1 MKKRIFAALL
11 AAMST
16 AALFSACNSGDS
28 GSSSSESTAS
38 ESSVSTSSA
47 ESSASESAE
56 TSEETDWAAQ
66 AIADRT
72 ETEHL
77 VVNWFSWNGS
87 PEGLDRI
94 VAEMNAL
101 TVPELNIEVEM
112 QVTDFA
118 QRSQSLTLAFAG
130 GEQIDLY
137 YSSGLGLTQSVQN
150 GYCMDLEMEDENGN
164 NLIETYGSNIIET
177 MGWDVLDTSRVDG
190 ILYGTPN
197 QHDLAQGRCAIN
209 VRTDLLQRA
218 EEYMD
223 LEPDYDATIWKVN
236 GRDDIVTILKAL
248 HDAVPE
254 MDTFHST
261 TTTPAVGW
269 TDVDNLGGDVFGVL
283 TDYGQSSSE
292 VVNFFETDSYIDYV
306 NTMVD
311 LNNYGCIPADAL
323 TDTTSD
329 AAALEAGTI
338 CAYYTS
344 GKPDIVAGSTIP
356 QICIQG
362 GPDFTSSSQI
372 GGFCWMMGY
381 TTVDP
386 VAAMQY
392 LNFMYESPEWNNL
405 FMWGEEG
412 VDYNL
417 NDEGLVVQAED
428 SNYAHVM
435 QWIGPAEFKAYVK
448 EGNPPD
454 LWEQYIEFNNGAVV
468 SLASGFSFDTS
479 PVSTQYT
486 AVTNVYNQYQKT
498 IEFGFVSD
506 VEAAIAEMNDAMMT
520 AGLQDIIDEK
530 QSQLDAWLA
539 LQD

>member
-28 GSSSSESTAS
+28 GSSSSESSAS

-77 VVNWFSWNGS
+77 VVNWFAWAGS
-87 PEGLDRI
+87 PEGMDRV

-137 YSSGLGLTQSVQN
+137 FSTGLGLTQSVQN
-150 GYCMDLEMEDENGN
+150 GYAVNLEDDDGHGGS
-164 NLIETYGSNIIET
+164 LIETYGQDIIET
-177 MGWDVLDTSRVDG
+177 MGWDNINTSRVG
-190 ILYGTPN
+190 GVLYGTPN
-197 QHDLAQGRCAIN
+197 ERDLAQGRNSIL
-209 VRTDLLQRA
+209 VRKDILKEA
-218 EEYMD
+218 EAYMD
-223 LEPDYDATIWKVN
+223 LTPDYDQIIWRVESL
-236 GRDDIVTILKAL
+236 DDIVTILKAM
-248 HDAVPE
+248 HDAVP
-254 MDTFHST
+254 DITTYQPST
-261 TTTPAVGW
+261 MNATGW
-269 TDVDNLGGDVFGVL
+269 TNVDNLGGDSFGVL
-283 TDYGQSSSE
+283 EDWGQSTT
-292 VVNFFETDSYIDYV
+292 VVNFFETDVYKEYV
-306 NTMVD
+306 QTMYD
-311 LNNYGCIPADAL
+311 LNQYGCISPNAL
-323 TDTTSD
+323 TDTTADSSNMMAGAL
-329 AAALEAGTI
+329 AAFF
-338 CAYYTS
+338 TS
-344 GKPDIVAGSTIP
+344 GKPDIAVGKVGDYEVMA
-356 QICIQG
+356 IQG

-372 GGFCWMMGY
+372 GGMCWMMGY

-392 LNFMYESPEWNNL
+392 LNFMYASPEWNNL
-405 FMWGEEG
+405 FMWGVEG
-412 VDYNL
+412 TDYTLNSDGLAVVD
-417 NDEGLVVQAED
+417 ED
-428 SNYAHVM
+428 GTFNHGM
-435 QWIGPAEFKAYVK
+435 QWLAPSQFKGYVK
-448 EGNPPD
+448 EGNPVD
-454 LWEQYIEFNNGAVV
+454 LWEQYEVFNEGSTK
-468 SLASGFSFDTS
+468 SLASGFTFDTA
-479 PVSTQYT
+479 PVSTEYT
-486 AVTNVYNQYQKT
+486 AVTNVYNQYQKS
-498 IEFGFVSD
+498 IEFGFSD
-506 VEAAIAEMNDAMMT
+506 PDTSIDEMNAAMKT
-520 AGLQDIIDEK
+520 AGLDKIIAEK

>member
-1 MKKRIFAALL
+1 MKKRVFALL
-11 AAMST
+11 LASLMT
-16 AALFSACNSGDS
+16 MGLSACNNSS
-28 GSSSSESTAS
+28 NTSSTAGSSSDSSDST
-38 ESSVSTSSA
+38 
-47 ESSASESAE
+47 ESSASTSA
-56 TSEETDWAAQ
+56 SSDVSASDTDYNAL
-66 AIADRT
+66 AIENRT
-72 ETEHL
+72 EPVHL
-77 VVNWFSWNGS
+77 VVNWFSWSGAS
-87 PEGLDRI
+87 EGVSRI
-94 VAEMNAL
+94 AEKMNEL
-101 TVPELNIEVEM
+101 TLPALNIEIEM

-118 QRSQSLTLAFAG
+118 QRSQQLTLAFAG

-150 GYCMDLEMEDENGN
+150 GYCMNLEEEDAYGN
-164 NLIETYGSNIIET
+164 QLIETYGQDIIDT
-177 MGWDVLDTSRVDG
+177 MGWDVIDTSRVDG

-197 QHDLAQGRCAIN
+197 QHDLAAGRCAIN

-223 LEPDYDATIWKVN
+223 LVPDYDATIWKVD

-254 MDTFHST
+254 INTFHSA

-283 TDYGQSSSE
+283 TDYGQGSSE
-292 VVNFFETDSYIDYV
+292 VVNFFETDSYLDYV

-311 LNNYGCIPADAL
+311 LNNYGCIPPDAL
-323 TDTTSD
+323 TDTTAD
-329 AAALEAGTI
+329 AAALEAGTT

-356 QICIQG
+356 QICVQG
-362 GPDFTSSSQI
+362 GPDFTSSTQI

-392 LNFMYESPEWNNL
+392 LNFMYQSPEWNNL
-405 FMWGEEG
+405 FMYGEEG

-417 NDEGLVVQAED
+417 NDEGLVVQTED
-428 SNYAHVM
+428 SDYAHVM

-454 LWEQYIEFNNGAVV
+454 LWEQYIDFNNGSIV

-479 PVSTQYT
+479 AVSTQYT

-498 IEFGFVSD
+498 IEFGFASD
-506 VEAAIAEMNDAMMT
+506 AEAAIAEMNDAMMK